1 MKKTNENSV
10 ELILEYIEIGD
21 YEAALNLIFEQK
33 DRYGESVDFLKA
45 EALLCLK
52 VGEYQ
57 TAISLLKKAEKIAS
71 DDIDIYSCLSYAYEK
86 ILQSKEEPEVV
97 FINSDDRK
105 AVQYSE
111 ADNLYKIRSAM
122 RALRLTEKD
131 PLVSVFFIAYNNLE
145 TLTKPAMESLLKY
158 TSDIDFELILL
169 DNGST
174 DGTLEYFKSIPW
186 PRKKIFHVSKNIGAF
201 YGQIQVK
208 QYCRGKYVLVMPN
221 DTIVTKNWLKNMLS
235 CIESDERIGMVV
247 PMSDNISNFESVDLK
262 CENIDDMQIKAE
274 KFNVSAPEKW
284 EERLRLVP
292 TIMLVRY
299 ELWILY
305 IGDDAFIYN
314 FSDDDLSM
322 QYRRLGYKL
331 IVCGDVFVHHGGS
344 VVMGKNPQNYAKDM
358 EKGRLIYQEKYYGL
372 DAWHDVCN
380 YEKELFS
387 ILPIKPEINKIVNCL
402 GVDVRCGTPLLEL
415 KNKLRAIG
423 IKNTNRYAFSAE
435 AKYWLDLKTICNSE
449 VVCDRPDF
457 FDNYFGSVAFD
468 YVLLGE
474 YINSYS
480 QPLDL
485 LKKLGCKLAQDG
497 ILAIKCK
504 NPYDLEWWQ
513 HYSGNETF
521 KQDVNLPDKI
531 LAILPDINCQALK
544 IANIEY
550 PVPREERQIILS
562 QVSNTCPNANLN
574 ITDNLFVKE
583 YIIIIGKM

>member
-1 MKKTNENSV
+1 MKKSNENSV
-10 ELILEYIEIGD
+10 ELILKYIEGGD
-21 YEAALNLIFEQK
+21 YQAALNLIFEQN
-33 DRYGESVDFLKA
+33 DRYGESVELLKA

-52 VGEYQ
+52 VEEYS

-86 ILQSKEEPEVV
+86 VLQSKDDSEVV
-97 FINSDDRK
+97 FINSDDRNV
-105 AVQYSE
+105 VQYGE

-122 RALRLTEKD
+122 RDLRLTETD

-145 TLTKPAMESLLKY
+145 NLTKPAMEALLRY
-158 TSDIDFELILL
+158 TSDIDFELVLL

-186 PRKKIFHVSKNIGAF
+186 QRKKIFHVSKNIGAF

-208 QYCRGKYVLVMPN
+208 QYCRGKYVVVMPN
-221 DTIVTKNWLKNMLS
+221 DIIVTKNWLKNMLL

-247 PMSDNISNFESVDLK
+247 PMSDNVSNFESVDLNY
-262 CENIDDMQIKAE
+262 EDIEDMQIKAE
-274 KFNVSAPEKW
+274 QFNVSAPGKW

-299 ELWILY
+299 ELWTMY

-322 QYRRLGYKL
+322 QYRRAGYKL

-344 VVMGKNPQNYAKDM
+344 VVMGKNPQKYAMDI
-358 EKGRLIYQEKYYGL
+358 EKGRMIYQAKYYGL
-372 DAWHDVCN
+372 DAWEDFCN
-380 YEKELFS
+380 YEKEMFS
-387 ILPIKPEINKIVNCL
+387 ILPIKPDINKIVNCL

-415 KNKLRAIG
+415 KNKLRAVG
-423 IKNTNRYAFSAE
+423 IKNSNRYAFSAE
-435 AKYWLDLKTICNSE
+435 AKYWLDLKTICNNE
-449 VVCDRPDF
+449 VVFDRPDF
-457 FDNYFGSVAFD
+457 FDDYFASVTFD

-480 QPLDL
+480 HPLDF
-485 LKKLGCKLAQDG
+485 LKKLCYKLEQEG
-497 ILAIKCK
+497 ILALKCK

-513 HYSGNETF
+513 HYSGNESF
-521 KQDVNLPDKI
+521 RQDMNLLDKI
-531 LAILPDINCQALK
+531 IAILPEINCRALK
-544 IANIEY
+544 FANIEY
-550 PVPREERQIILS
+550 SISPEDRQIIS
-562 QVSNTCPNANLN
+562 EQVSNACADLNLN
-574 ITDNLFVKE
+574 IACNLFIKE